1 MSAIGRPD
9 GQHGFTLIEMLV
21 VMAILALISSLAFPA
36 LERRIAAQRI
46 ESEAARIGAELRS
59 AQASAIARDAAVVFA
74 ATDVP
79 ADLVVRQS
87 RPIVFFGDG
96 TSTGGTVSLQRRQP
110 TTDAG
115 RSFRFEIQ
123 ALTGQVAASPL

>member
-1 MSAIGRPD
+1 MSAIGRTD

-74 ATDVP
+74 ATDGP

-87 RPIVFFGDG
+87 RPIV
-96 TSTGGTVSLQRRQP
+96 
-110 TTDAG
+110 
-115 RSFRFEIQ
+115 
-123 ALTGQVAASPL
+123 